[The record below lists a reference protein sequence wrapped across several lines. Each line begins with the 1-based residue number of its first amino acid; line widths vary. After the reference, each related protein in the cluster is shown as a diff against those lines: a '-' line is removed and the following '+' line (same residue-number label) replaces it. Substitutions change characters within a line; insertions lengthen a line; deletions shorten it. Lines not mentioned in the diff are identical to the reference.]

1 MIDAPSNLVLRPPA
15 EARCPA
21 RSSGGFPVVL
31 GFELTVFDPDLD
43 PDGHQ
48 AELVADILERSLR

>member
-1 MIDAPSNLVLRPPA
+1 MDSPDAGGLDPDTLVAVLRRLLALPGA
-15 EARCPA
+15 A
-21 RSSGGFPVVL
+21 

-48 AELVADILERSLR
+48 AELVADILERLLR